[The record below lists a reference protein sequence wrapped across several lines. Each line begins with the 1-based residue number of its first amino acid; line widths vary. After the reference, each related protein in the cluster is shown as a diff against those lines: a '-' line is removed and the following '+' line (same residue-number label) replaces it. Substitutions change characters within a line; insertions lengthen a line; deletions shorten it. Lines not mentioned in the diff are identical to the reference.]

1 MSAPHI
7 PLFRP
12 GGRFFPAGLGLFL
25 AAGLLVSFTFA
36 QETGPQPQPPSAS
49 EKLTPEEAAQK
60 AEAALAQT
68 EEDLPAEDEAGTPFV
83 ETPSINLLDLMIQG
97 GYLMLPIAAMSF
109 LVVAFGV
116 ERFLGPRRH
125 KVLPP
130 EIVEGLGR
138 LASRPGGFDPRA
150 AYKLCQQYPSAAANV
165 IRAMLLKVGRPQTEV
180 EHALADAED
189 REAAKLYTN
198 VRWLGLAASVAPL
211 LGLLGTV
218 WGMIQA
224 FFATANLP
232 TGANKAEYLA
242 QGIYVALVTT
252 FAGLAVAIPA
262 AVLAHWFEGRIQRV
276 FRELDETVLGLMP
289 QLERFEGRLRVSKDQ
304 LDASMLGAE
313 GQGGSGPSGDGKTR
327 GRRDEKS
334 AEKRPSGTAAK

>member
-1 MSAPHI
+1 MSELSI
-7 PLFRP
+7 QKLWR
-12 GGRFFPAGLGLFL
+12 LM
-25 AAGLLVSFTFA
+25 AGLLVLLLVASVCGPPA
-36 QETGPQPQPPSAS
+36 VSQETGPQSDEKAVAK
-49 EKLTPEEAAQK
+49 KLTPEEIEKK
-60 AEAALAQT
+60 AEAALAEAGKPA
-68 EEDLPAEDEAGTPFV
+68 EEDGEPALAAD
-83 ETPSINLLDLMIQG
+83 TPSIDLLNLMFQG
-97 GYLMLPIAAMSF
+97 GYLMLPIVAMSI
-109 LVVAFGV
+109 LVVAFGI
-116 ERFLGPRRH
+116 ERSLGLRRH

-150 AYKLCQQYPSAAANV
+150 AYKLCQQHPSAAANV

-180 EHALADAED
+180 EHALAEGEE

-198 VRWLGLAASVAPL
+198 VRWLSLAAGVAPL

-242 QGIYVALVTT
+242 KGIYVALVTT

-262 AVLAHWFEGRIQRV
+262 AILAHWFEGRIQRL
-276 FRELDETVLGLMP
+276 FRELDETLLGLMP
-289 QLERFEGRLRVSKDQ
+289 QLEKFEGRLRVSKDQ
-304 LDASMLGAE
+304 LGSSAIESE
-313 GQGGSGPSGDGKTR
+313 GSSGDGTAR
-327 GRRDEKS
+327 SRREER
-334 AEKRPSGTAAK
+334 APEARRPNAAPG